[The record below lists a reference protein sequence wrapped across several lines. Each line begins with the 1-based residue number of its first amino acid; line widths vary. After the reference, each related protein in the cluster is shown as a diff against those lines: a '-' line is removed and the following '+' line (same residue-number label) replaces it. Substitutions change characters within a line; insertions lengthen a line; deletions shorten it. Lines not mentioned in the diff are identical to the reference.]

1 MDDSTI
7 PFDFD
12 DCNAFLNSLEDNTSA
27 STVKYQKAFDPV
39 STMTDFNTWD
49 INDNNNTNPHTAT
62 GFIVNPNDLDSSSF
76 FASNMNFYSNDSSSN
91 SPISSPSLASDSDS
105 TNTLTDSLLF
115 NNPMDSAMAFP
126 NQLHSSQINHS
137 VYPITPPYPSA
148 NSFDSETSPVDL
160 TDSFNYSAISSPS
173 FPVKSEPISP
183 QLQHQISTGS
193 TVQST
198 KKQQL
203 PKQPKKPKSSKKT
216 SSQKLGA
223 ESKASK
229 VTKPKKEKTSHNMI
243 EKRYRT
249 NINDKI
255 LALRDCVPSLRCI
268 VTGGPKA
275 EEDLEGLSPASKL
288 NKATV
293 LTKAT
298 EYILHLQ
305 KRNAALMKELTNFRQ
320 GHPSLSDPCIDLN
333 SSPSLSSSP
342 ASSDS
347 SSPINPNLVA
357 QAYPSSNSGNFVS
370 KAMML
375 SMAGMLGAGLVN
387 DNNIQG
393 LSSLPVFA
401 FLPASSVDIS
411 SVLFSFK
418 VMLIFGT
425 VLYLLSPSLFSSAP
439 AKDQKAQTA
448 STLEG
453 SEIEYSLRDLRRQAW
468 LANNRSLS
476 LPSEMLSSQIFSFF
490 KSIIQCFTFNM
501 MGSDGYDIIGRA
513 FDSEPLA
520 SQQVSIARAID
531 AQLCG
536 GDASVTYSRL
546 FFTFIKSFIL
556 PATASRYLSQAVHIN
571 ILCNRITFI
580 KMLVPYITQYFLMKA
595 RKALKH
601 ENPSD
606 EHRTPNYIRA
616 FLLASKHDNCT
627 DTFQRLHNITFGQP
641 IFNGCSTGS
650 MDEGYLSIVTD
661 KSLRNVGDVVAALY
675 TNSLVHEVLVSVL
688 EKNEIDFRKLEL
700 CSDLAPPCSV
710 VGRRVAI
717 VEALLLGP
725 KDASYAKKA
734 MDMLKEELEQQ
745 AWVSHKRTCDTHMNP
760 IISAVQQQPL
770 VQDDF
775 EEELS
780 DSSSIMSDYTV
791 MSESE
796 TESLSTE
803 RDEEF
808 TFLSSAVKTNT
819 TPFAVSQD
827 SRLGI
832 RCSLILCYLE
842 RNMNAHAFQLVQKV
856 EINKLENICLLG
868 FVAMW
873 KVLCE
878 MHERKYTANR
888 HKLED
893 LSAVARVWLGGNA
906 GTKEGISLGRL
917 RELVGESVK
926 INKFFGGYDNEID
939 EGYGSQ

>member
-12 DCNAFLNSLEDNTSA
+12 DCNAFLNSLDDNTSA
-27 STVKYQKAFDPV
+27 STVKYQKGFNQAT
-39 STMTDFNTWD
+39 TMNDFNAWD
-49 INDNNNTNPHTAT
+49 INDNNNATTLAQTN
-62 GFIVNPNDLDSSSF
+62 FIVNPNDIDPSSF
-76 FASNMNFYSNDSSSN
+76 FANNINFYNNDSSSN
-91 SPISSPSLASDSDS
+91 SPISSPSITSDSDS
-105 TNTLTDSLLF
+105 SNTLTDAFLF
-115 NNPMDSAMAFP
+115 NNNTIDSVMAFP
-126 NQLHSSQINHS
+126 NSIDASHINQTA
-137 VYPITPPYPSA
+137 YPITPPYPSA
-148 NSFDSETSPVDL
+148 NSFDPETSPNDL
-160 TDSFNYSAISSPS
+160 ADTFNYSAISSPQL
-173 FPVKSEPISP
+173 PVKSEPISP
-183 QLQHQISTGS
+183 EFQHQVATDPLVTDS
-193 TVQST
+193 
-198 KKQQL
+198 KKRL
-203 PKQPKKPKSSKKT
+203 PKQPKKSKASKK
-216 SSQKLGA
+216 SPSQKLGA
-223 ESKASK
+223 DTKSNK

-268 VTGGPKA
+268 VTGGPKG

-305 KRNAALMKELTNFRQ
+305 KRNAELMKNLAELRH
-320 GHPSLSDPCIDLN
+320 GPGSMPDSCIDSN
-333 SSPSLSSSP
+333 SSPLLTSSP
-342 ASSDS
+342 TSSDS
-347 SSPINPNLVA
+347 SSPVMSNMVA
-357 QAYPSSNSGNFVS
+357 QAYPTNNSGNFTS

-375 SMAGMLGAGLVN
+375 SMAGLLGAGLVN
-387 DNNIQG
+387 DNNLQG
-393 LSSLPVFA
+393 LSALPVFA
-401 FLPASSVDIS
+401 FLPTSTIDVS

-418 VMLIFGT
+418 VMLILGT
-425 VLYLLSPSLFSSAP
+425 LLYLLSPSLFDSPPS
-439 AKDQKAQTA
+439 KDQKQQTM
-448 STLEG
+448 SVSDD
-453 SEIEYSLRDLRRQAW
+453 SEVEQSLRDLRRQAW
-468 LANNRSLS
+468 VANSRTLS
-476 LPSEMLSSQIFSFF
+476 LPSEAISSQIFSFF
-490 KSIIQCFTFNM
+490 QSIAQCFTLNM
-501 MGSDGYDIIGRA
+501 MGSDGYDILGRA
-513 FDSEPLA
+513 FNSETLA
-520 SQQVSIARAID
+520 SQRVSLSRAIE

-536 GDASVTYSRL
+536 GDASITRSRL
-546 FFTFIKSFIL
+546 FFTFIKSFML
-556 PATASRYLSQAVHIN
+556 PPTASRYLSQAVHIN
-571 ILCNRITFI
+571 ILCNGHSFI
-580 KMLVPYITQYFLMKA
+580 KLLVPYITQYFLMQA
-595 RKALKH
+595 RKTLKH
-601 ENPSD
+601 ETPSD
-606 EHRTPNYIRA
+606 EHRTPSYIRA
-616 FLLASKHDNCT
+616 FLFSSKQESSP
-627 DTFQRLHNITFGQP
+627 DTYQRLYNVAFGLP
-641 IFNGCSTGS
+641 ISNRCSTGS

-661 KSLRNVGDVVAALY
+661 KSLRSVGDVVAALY

-717 VEALLLGP
+717 VESLLLGP

-745 AWVSHKRTCDTHMNP
+745 AWVSHKLNGDSNTILPT
-760 IISAVQQQPL
+760 VQEQPL
-770 VQDDF
+770 VQDEL

-796 TESLSTE
+796 TDSLSTE
-803 RDEEF
+803 REEEF

-842 RNMNAHAFQLVQKV
+842 RNMNAHAFQLVQNV

-906 GTKEGISLGRL
+906 GTKEGVSLGRL
-917 RELVGESVK
+917 RDLVGESVK
-926 INKFFGGYDNEID
+926 INKFFGGYDNEMD
-939 EGYGSQ
+939 EGYGTQ

>member
-1 MDDSTI
+1 
-7 PFDFD
+7 
-12 DCNAFLNSLEDNTSA
+12 
-27 STVKYQKAFDPV
+27 
-39 STMTDFNTWD
+39 
-49 INDNNNTNPHTAT
+49 
-62 GFIVNPNDLDSSSF
+62 
-76 FASNMNFYSNDSSSN
+76 
-91 SPISSPSLASDSDS
+91 
-105 TNTLTDSLLF
+105 
-115 NNPMDSAMAFP
+115 
-126 NQLHSSQINHS
+126 
-137 VYPITPPYPSA
+137 
-148 NSFDSETSPVDL
+148 
-160 TDSFNYSAISSPS
+160 
-173 FPVKSEPISP
+173 
-183 QLQHQISTGS
+183 
-193 TVQST
+193 
-198 KKQQL
+198 
-203 PKQPKKPKSSKKT
+203 
-216 SSQKLGA
+216 
-223 ESKASK
+223 
-229 VTKPKKEKTSHNMI
+229 MI

-268 VTGGPKA
+268 VTGGAKG

-298 EYILHLQ
+298 EYIMHLQ
-305 KRNAALMKELTNFRQ
+305 KRNAELMKDLAEFRHGQ
-320 GHPSLSDPCIDLN
+320 ASMPDSCIDPN
-333 SSPSLSSSP
+333 SSPLLSSSP
-342 ASSDS
+342 ASSAT
-347 SSPINPNLVA
+347 SSPILPNMVA
-357 QAYPSSNSGNFVS
+357 QAYPTNNSGNFAS

-375 SMAGMLGAGLVN
+375 SMAGLLGAGLVN
-387 DNNIQG
+387 DNNLQG
-393 LSSLPVFA
+393 LSALPVFA
-401 FLPASSVDIS
+401 FLPASTVDVS

-418 VMLIFGT
+418 VMLILGT
-425 VLYLLSPSLFSSAP
+425 LLYLLSPSLFDSATS
-439 AKDQKAQTA
+439 KNQKKQTM
-448 STLEG
+448 SVLED
-453 SEIEYSLRDLRRQAW
+453 SEVEQSLRDLRRQAW
-468 LANNRSLS
+468 MANNSTLS
-476 LPSEMLSSQIFSFF
+476 LPSEAFSSQIFSFF
-490 KSIIQCFTFNM
+490 TSISQCFTLNM
-501 MGSDGYDIIGRA
+501 MGGDGYDILGRA
-513 FDSEPLA
+513 FNFETLA
-520 SQQVSIARAID
+520 SQRVALSRAIE

-536 GDASVTYSRL
+536 GDASITRSRL
-546 FFTFIKSFIL
+546 FFTFIKSFML
-556 PATASRYLSQAVHIN
+556 PPTASRYLSQAVHIN
-571 ILCNRITFI
+571 ILCTGLSFI
-580 KMLVPYITQYFLMKA
+580 KLLVPYITQYFLMQA

-606 EHRTPNYIRA
+606 EHRTPSYIRA
-616 FLLASKHDNCT
+616 FLFASKHNNSP
-627 DTFQRLHNITFGQP
+627 DTYQRLYNVAFGLP
-641 IFNGCSTGS
+641 ISNGCSTGS

-661 KSLRNVGDVVAALY
+661 KSLRSVGDVVAALY

-717 VEALLLGP
+717 VESLLLGP

-745 AWVSHKRTCDTHMNP
+745 AWVSHKLNGDSNTILPT
-760 IISAVQQQPL
+760 VQEQPL
-770 VQDDF
+770 VQDEF

-780 DSSSIMSDYTV
+780 DSSSIMSDYTI

-796 TESLSTE
+796 ANSLSTE
-803 RDEEF
+803 REEEF

-842 RNMNAHAFQLVQKV
+842 RNMNAHAFQLVQNV

-917 RELVGESVK
+917 RDLVGESVK
-926 INKFFGGYDNEID
+926 INKFFGGYDSEMD
-939 EGYGSQ
+939 EGYGTQQSY